1 MALTQKYKKHM
12 NKQYSPKTI
21 IESHKVYSKFYNDKI
36 SITLSYAGGA
46 QPYCT
51 HLKIY
56 EDKKIGV
63 FDMIYGDYFC
73 NLFEAMDSFKNRC
86 VQKKIYDTDG
96 NILDEYGSV
105 RKWEELDILV
115 CPKPVNA

>member
-1 MALTQKYKKHM
+1 M

-73 NLFEAMDSFKNRC
+73 NLFEAMDSFKIMNPNYDIRFYSGQDC
-86 VQKKIYDTDG
+86 VDYINKY
-96 NILDEYGSV
+96 YSF
-105 RKWEELDILV
+105 
-115 CPKPVNA
+115 